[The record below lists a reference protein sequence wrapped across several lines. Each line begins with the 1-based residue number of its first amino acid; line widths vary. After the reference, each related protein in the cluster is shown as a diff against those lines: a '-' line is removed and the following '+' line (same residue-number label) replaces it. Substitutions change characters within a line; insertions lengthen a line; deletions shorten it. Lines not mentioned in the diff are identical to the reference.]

1 MDYTEELRPAV
12 DIPPGA
18 PAAVEVDDLHVRYG
32 DHAVLTG
39 LTLRVHDGVY
49 ALLGPNGAG
58 KTTLVNA
65 LTATLRPTAGSIRVC
80 GHAIEDRVAIRR
92 LVSVTGQFAAV
103 DDLLT
108 TTENLELIGVLLG
121 RSRAGARQRA
131 AELIAD
137 FDLDTHA
144 RVLASRLSGG
154 TRRRLDLAM
163 SLVVRPAV
171 LFLDEPSTGLDPA
184 SRRRLWADIRE
195 LAATGTTVVLTTQY
209 LEEAEALAD
218 RIGVL
223 SGGRIV
229 AEGTAAELA
238 DVAGSAQVVLS
249 TPDGTTRRT
258 LPSDGTV
265 TGLLATLGALPSTD
279 ADMRVELRRPTLED
293 AFTAITTDPTNTTR
307 EDAA

>member
-1 MDYTEELRPAV
+1 MEYTEHGRGAV
-12 DIPPGA
+12 DHRT

-39 LTLRVHDGVY
+39 LDLRVHDGVY

-65 LTATLRPTAGSIRVC
+65 LTTTLRPTSGSIRIC
-80 GHAIEDRVAIRR
+80 GHPIADRLAIRR
-92 LVSVTGQFAAV
+92 LISVTGQFAAV

-108 TTENLELIGVLLG
+108 TTENLELIGTLLG
-121 RSRAGARQRA
+121 HSRAEARRRA

-137 FDLDTHA
+137 FDLAAHA
-144 RVLASRLSGG
+144 RVPASRLSGG

-184 SRRRLWADIRE
+184 SRRRLWADIRQ
-195 LAATGTTVVLTTQY
+195 LAAAGTTVVLTTQY

-223 SGGRIV
+223 AGGVIV

-238 DVAGSAQVVLS
+238 DIAGSAQVVVS
-249 TPDGTTRRT
+249 TPDGATRQT
-258 LPSDGTV
+258 VPSDGTV
-265 TGLLATLGALPSTD
+265 GGLLATLTSLPGD
-279 ADMRVELRRPTLED
+279 AAGMRVDLRRPTLED
-293 AFTAITTDPTNTTR
+293 AFTAITADPTLTR